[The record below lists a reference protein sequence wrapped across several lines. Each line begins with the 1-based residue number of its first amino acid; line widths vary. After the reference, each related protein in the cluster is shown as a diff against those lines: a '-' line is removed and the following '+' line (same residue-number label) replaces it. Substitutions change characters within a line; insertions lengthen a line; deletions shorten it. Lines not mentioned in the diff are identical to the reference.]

1 MKPKVVSLFAG
12 IGGFDLGLERA
23 GFEVVRQVEIDAYCL
38 KVLEKHWPHVDR
50 GTDVRKEE
58 SEAYAERYGAI
69 NLVCGGF
76 PCFPA
81 GTLVLCKD
89 GLKPIEDVRVGDE
102 VLTHTGVFR
111 RVVRTVSRFANTIVL
126 KGYGHPELVTTE
138 NHPFYASE
146 RARTYN
152 SHRRGWDSCF
162 SEPTWVFAKD
172 MKRKY
177 WASPVSFPQMD
188 LPPISSEG
196 REFENPPI
204 TPDLMWLVGVWLG
217 DGWVRMR
224 KTKGRAIICA
234 SYDQADILRSA
245 IRAAGFDA
253 SESKERT
260 VIKFHI
266 TRRAFARWLV
276 EHFGQKAHGKTI
288 PTWALGMS
296 RELREALLMGYL
308 FADGFPYKDGYKATT
323 VSKPLAVGIKLLAQ
337 SLGWSVSLYR
347 YQPNRPSV
355 IEGRRVD
362 ERPQWRIVLRG
373 KTRSAFIKNG
383 NVFGLVRSVSP
394 TGRKELVYD
403 ITVEADHSF
412 LADGIVVHNCQ
423 DLSLAGRRAGL
434 AGERSGLFFEFMR
447 IVAELTPRWVLIEN
461 VPGLLSSN
469 GGRDMGTVLGTLA
482 KLGYGY
488 AYRVLDAQ
496 FFGVA
501 QRRRR
506 VFIVGCLGD
515 AASAVKVL
523 FEPDCLPG
531 NPPPSREKGQG
542 VARCA
547 PMRTR
552 IDGETEIF
560 VTQAL
565 TGTFGNGGADDTKA
579 QAGFLVATTTT
590 GGDTCAN
597 AEEARPREILRVL
610 REAAGEKAFE
620 EWAVGVL
627 AALWKAEVL
636 RPAVH
641 GEVVRR
647 AAHHGRSW
655 LDDSASSCPKD
666 GSSRPMF
673 EVWSTRCIR
682 RASQEWRLDG
692 QQAREL
698 GAYLQEL
705 SQQGPSQEK
714 ALRDLWQA
722 SEGLGLLRQALSA
735 VQEIRRPFKN
745 QSQPAHSGY
754 GVRRLT
760 PTEAERLQGFPDGWT
775 LLPDGNTPDS
785 PRYRALG
792 NAVAVPVA
800 EWIGRRL
807 MSVISE
813 EAKP

>member
-1 MKPKVVSLFAG
+1 MKTPTLTAANRAMKPKVVSLFAG

-23 GFEVVRQVEIDAYCL
+23 GFEVVRQVEIDPFCL

-50 GTDVRKEE
+50 GKDIREE
-58 SEAYAERYGAI
+58 EPETYVERYGAI

-177 WASPVSFPQMD
+177 WATPVSFPQMD
-188 LPPISSEG
+188 LPPISWEG

-245 IRAAGFDA
+245 IRTAGFDA

-347 YQPNRPSV
+347 YQPNRTSV
-355 IEGRRVD
+355 IEGRRVG
-362 ERPQWRIVLRG
+362 ERPQWQIVLRG
-373 KTRSAFIKNG
+373 QTRSAFIKNG

-423 DLSLAGRRAGL
+423 DLSVAGKRAGL
-434 AGERSGLFFEFMR
+434 AGERSGLFYELLR
-447 IVAELTPRWVLIEN
+447 IADANPSAWVLAEN
-461 VPGLLSSN
+461 VPGLLSSQQ
-469 GGRDMGTVLGTLA
+469 GEDFAIVLGELSGFFPEA
-482 KLGYGY
+482 PKEGWRNSGVCYGPKGCV
-488 AYRVLDAQ
+488 AWRVLDAQ
-496 FFGVA
+496 YFGVA

-506 VFIVGCLGD
+506 VFIVRSPATAGG
-515 AASAVKVL
+515 SAFKVL
-523 FEPDCLPG
+523 FESDCLPG
-531 NPPPSREKGQG
+531 NPAPSRGKGQG
-542 VARCA
+542 IAGIFA
-547 PMRTR
+547 TSP
-552 IDGETEIF
+552 DGSGRETE
-560 VTQAL
+560 TSPTL
-565 TGTFGNGGADDTKA
+565 DS
-579 QAGFLVATTTT
+579 
-590 GGDTCAN
+590 
-597 AEEARPREILRVL
+597 
-610 REAAGEKAFE
+610 
-620 EWAVGVL
+620 
-627 AALWKAEVL
+627 
-636 RPAVH
+636 
-641 GEVVRR
+641 R
-647 AAHHGRSW
+647 A
-655 LDDSASSCPKD
+655 KD
-666 GSSRPMF
+666 GPRRNQGGVIVSVLGHTQSNGLGIYEQDVTNTLEAVSSANQA
-673 EVWSTRCIR
+673 VVGT
-682 RASQEWRLDG
+682 SQDVTV
-692 QQAREL
+692 
-698 GAYLQEL
+698 QEL
-705 SQQGPSQEK
+705 IFHKPQGKADSLTQQKQNVIVPM
-714 ALRDLWQA
+714 
-722 SEGLGLLRQALSA
+722 
-735 VQEIRRPFKN
+735 V
-745 QSQPAHSGY
+745 

-760 PTEAERLQGFPDGWT
+760 PTECERLQGFPDGWT

-800 EWIGRRL
+800 EWIGWR
-807 MSVISE
+807 II
-813 EAKP
+813 EAMKEVAS

>member
-1 MKPKVVSLFAG
+1 MKTPTLTAANRAMKPKVVSLFAG
-12 IGGFDLGLERA
+12 IGGLDLGLERA

-38 KVLEKHWPHVDR
+38 KVLEKHWPHTDR
-50 GTDVRKEE
+50 AKDIREE
-58 SEAYAERYGAI
+58 EPETYVERYGAI

-102 VLTHTGVFR
+102 VLTHIGVFR

-177 WASPVSFPQMD
+177 WATPVSFPQMD

-245 IRAAGFDA
+245 IRAAGFNA

-288 PTWALGMS
+288 PTWSLGMS

-347 YQPNRPSV
+347 YQPNRTSV
-355 IEGRRVD
+355 IEGRRVG
-362 ERPQWRIVLRG
+362 ERPQWQIVLRG
-373 KTRSAFIKNG
+373 ETRSAFIKNG

-403 ITVEADHSF
+403 ITVESDHSF

-423 DLSLAGRRAGL
+423 DLSVAGRRAGL
-434 AGERSGLFFEFMR
+434 VGERSGLFFELAR
-447 IVAELTPRWVLIEN
+447 IADAVPSAWVLAEN
-461 VPGLLSSN
+461 VPGLLSSA
-469 GGRDMGTVLGTLA
+469 GGADFTTVLGELSGFFPEVPEDGWRNSGVCTGPKGTVA
-482 KLGYGY
+482 W
-488 AYRVLDAQ
+488 RVLDAQ
-496 FFGVA
+496 YFGVA

-506 VFIVGCLGD
+506 VFVVRSPSTARG
-515 AASAVKVL
+515 SAFEVL
-523 FEPDCLPG
+523 FEPESLPG
-531 NPPPSREKGQG
+531 SPPPSRKEGERLAGTLTEGFGSRG
-542 VARCA
+542 VDAEQIA
-547 PMRTR
+547 NGNYA
-552 IDGETEIF
+552 IDD
-560 VTQAL
+560 L
-565 TGTFGNGGADDTKA
+565 SMCLHGGFK
-579 QAGFLVATTTT
+579 
-590 GGDTCAN
+590 GDTTHETYIATLGHTQSNGLGVYGQDVAN
-597 AEEARPREILRVL
+597 TLEAVSSSNQAVVHCIKG
-610 REAAGEKAFE
+610 AAIGRKPENGPQ
-620 EWAVGVL
+620 W
-627 AALWKAEVL
+627 
-636 RPAVH
+636 
-641 GEVVRR
+641 GEVI
-647 AAHHGRSW
+647 S
-655 LDDSASSCPKD
+655 D
-666 GSSRPMF
+666 GTSYTLNATERHA
-673 EVWSTRCIR
+673 V
-682 RASQEWRLDG
+682 
-692 QQAREL
+692 
-698 GAYLQEL
+698 
-705 SQQGPSQEK
+705 
-714 ALRDLWQA
+714 
-722 SEGLGLLRQALSA
+722 A

-745 QSQPAHSGY
+745 QSQPAHSGH

-775 LLPDGNTPDS
+775 LLGDKTPDS
-785 PRYRALG
+785 PRYKACG
-792 NAVAVPVA
+792 NAVCVNVA
-800 EWIGRRL
+800 EWIGKRIKAV
-807 MSVISE
+807 MSKEVS
-813 EAKP
+813 P